1 MIKVVLDSNVF
12 ISGLLT
18 NGICRSI
25 LKSFAK
31 NEFQL
36 FISPLIFEEILAVLK
51 RPKIRPLIDNQDI
64 FELMTILKLQANI
77 VNPKIIVSKCRD
89 PEDNHILAL
98 AISPKAD
105 FIVSRDKDLLVLHPF
120 LNISI
125 ITPPKFKNFIK

>member
-1 MIKVVLDSNVF
+1 MDSNVF

-25 LKSFAK
+25 LKSFVK
-31 NEFQL
+31 KEFQL
-36 FISPLIFEEILAVLK
+36 FISPLIFKEILAILK

-64 FELMTILKLQANI
+64 FELMTILELHANI
-77 VNPKIIVSKCRD
+77 INPKITVSKCRD

-98 AISPKAD
+98 AISSKSD